1 MNIKVIGLSAFAAL
15 SLLACGAADVVPTAP
30 SALQTQYN
38 RVMNAGY
45 EDGSTTSGYAGITN
59 DLGVTASVTVARR
72 GRYAIKSEVRDT
84 DPMEL
89 GGVRSESAALSM
101 PETHYFEGTSFYYG
115 FSVYVPGDW
124 ADDGPNE
131 DILFQWKRTSA
142 APDSFLCIKRKEFYV
157 RSLSAVGGQALIANI
172 SAGWNDFVFYYKWS
186 SQSDGALTV
195 WYKRA
200 ADPAYA
206 VVVNNTGAN
215 MDMGNPRSIGYF
227 KWGLY
232 TPKWNDGRKTSVSHR
247 IVFHDNVRLGR
258 SFEEADPAIE

>member
-101 PETHYFEGTSFYYG
+101 PETHHFEGTSFYSCFNG
-115 FSVYVPGDW
+115 SAP
-124 ADDGPNE
+124 
-131 DILFQWKRTSA
+131 QQHRT
-142 APDSFLCIKRKEFYV
+142 
-157 RSLSAVGGQALIANI
+157 LSCASKG
-172 SAGWNDFVFYYKWS
+172 KS
-186 SQSDGALTV
+186 ST
-195 WYKRA
+195 
-200 ADPAYA
+200 
-206 VVVNNTGAN
+206 
-215 MDMGNPRSIGYF
+215 
-227 KWGLY
+227 
-232 TPKWNDGRKTSVSHR
+232 
-247 IVFHDNVRLGR
+247 
-258 SFEEADPAIE
+258 